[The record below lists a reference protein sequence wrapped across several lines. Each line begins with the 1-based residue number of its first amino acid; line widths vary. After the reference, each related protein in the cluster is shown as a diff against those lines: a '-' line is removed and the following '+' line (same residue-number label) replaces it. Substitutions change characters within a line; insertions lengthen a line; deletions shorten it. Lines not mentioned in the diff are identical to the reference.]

1 MCSINEGHPARERT
15 RITRRGRSRSCSSGS
30 RPHVISQRK
39 NMVMSKPYSD
49 LVKGKLLMVESE
61 RELKM
66 LNLLFL
72 SSVRGRIVPI
82 PGFINNQRDWF
93 KWLSNLVAA
102 LSLGDQWGRL
112 DIALPVGSP
121 QSMGRKTGAQ
131 RTWTHQDNRGW
142 CGNVSTLEGR
152 RGRRELSEKTS
163 RGDN

>member
-1 MCSINEGHPARERT
+1 
-15 RITRRGRSRSCSSGS
+15 
-30 RPHVISQRK
+30 
-39 NMVMSKPYSD
+39 MVMSKPYSD

-102 LSLGDQWGRL
+102 LSLGD
-112 DIALPVGSP
+112 
-121 QSMGRKTGAQ
+121 
-131 RTWTHQDNRGW
+131 
-142 CGNVSTLEGR
+142 
-152 RGRRELSEKTS
+152 
-163 RGDN
+163 